1 MAAVPL
7 TQLPEGIAAT
17 VVAMKV
23 PTEIQERLM
32 GLGLFT
38 GSRVEILQKTSGH
51 LRLGVG
57 DTRLVISTVLGE
69 GLLIEPL
76 PFP

>member
-7 TQLPEGIAAT
+7 TQLPEGLAAS
-17 VVAMKV
+17 VVTMKV

-32 GLGLFT
+32 GLGLFP
-38 GSRVEILQKTSGH
+38 GARVEILQKTSGH

-57 DTRLVISTVLGE
+57 DTRLVIGNVLGE
-69 GLLIEPL
+69 CLLTEPL
-76 PFP
+76 NR